1 MKPAFSLAL
10 ALAAV
15 GVGAFVE
22 YRRTGS
28 LLGGSSRRRRSNLR
42 GEHEAHELL
51 LFCENDGDLYRQQVK
66 PIEANLAKKLAK
78 GVYDHE
84 KAKKL
89 WGYLAES
96 CARKYV
102 KEFGDERTPWHK
114 MFSTADRRGVA
125 KAFADSWRQ
134 EHGG

>member
-1 MKPAFSLAL
+1 MKPALSLAL

-28 LLGGSSRRRRSNLR
+28 LLGGSSRRRGSNLR
-42 GEHEAHELL
+42 GEHEARELL
-51 LFCENDGDLYRQQVK
+51 LYCENDGDLYRQQVVH
-66 PIEANLAKKLAK
+66 IEKGLAKKLAK
-78 GVYDHE
+78 GTYDHE
-84 KAKKL
+84 KAKK
-89 WGYLAES
+89 WWMHLAES

-114 MFSTADRRGVA
+114 MFSTADRREVA
-125 KAFADSWRQ
+125 KAFADSWKQ